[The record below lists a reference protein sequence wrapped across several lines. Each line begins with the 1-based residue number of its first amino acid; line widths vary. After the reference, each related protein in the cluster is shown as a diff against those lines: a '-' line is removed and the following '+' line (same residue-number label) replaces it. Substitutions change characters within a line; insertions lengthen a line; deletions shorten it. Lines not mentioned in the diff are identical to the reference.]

1 VTEDTTDQ
9 TVYDFWSTAKDY
21 RFENGDRVDIYR
33 MQEDASGNIEW
44 HNKLGRTLVGPTSGA
59 EVLVNGLAVVAA
71 IAFTTL
77 F

>member
-1 VTEDTTDQ
+1 MTENTTDQ
-9 TVYDFWSTAKDY
+9 TVYDFWSSAKDY
-21 RFENGDRVDIYR
+21 RFENDDRVDIYR
-33 MQEDASGNIEW
+33 MQEDASGNLEW
-44 HNKLGRTLVGPTSGA
+44 HNKLGRTLVGPTDGA

>member
-1 VTEDTTDQ
+1 
-9 TVYDFWSTAKDY
+9 
-21 RFENGDRVDIYR
+21 